1 MLLPI
6 YTWYILSP
14 SRGLRGEQHLLLTI
28 VIPMRPQLTYTL
40 EGDGAVWCLVFS
52 FELHPPE
59 TAADPR
65 PMAFMDVIDMRD

>member
-1 MLLPI
+1 MVRTLD
-6 YTWYILSP
+6 TSSP
-14 SRGLRGEQHLLLTI
+14 SRGLGDGGKQHLLHTI
-28 VIPMRPQLTYTL
+28 VIPMRPQLTYSL

-65 PMAFMDVIDMRD
+65 PMVFMDVIDMRD